1 MKPNKSE
8 KGTTQKFSILHKLW
22 AILLSV
28 GPGIFCIGY
37 TIGTGSVTAM
47 IKAGSMYGM
56 QLLWVLCLS
65 AFFSWILMDAYG
77 RFAVVTGKTAMNAFK
92 NHLKWGK
99 ILAVFTIAGVVMGQW
114 SSLSGIL
121 GLTSNALY
129 EFMRMFFPS
138 LNENNYWAVL
148 AISILLIA
156 IMYIFLLVGK
166 YSIFEKILVVFVTLM
181 GLSFILSMFM
191 VLPSTE
197 DIVKGLIP
205 RIPPGGN
212 LMVAAFVGTTMAA
225 PTFVVRPIL
234 LKEKGWGTSNLSD
247 QRKDALVSAF
257 FLLTIS
263 ATIMIAATGA
273 LFYDGK
279 VVTNVLDMVQAL
291 EPVAGKMAVAVFMM
305 GAMSAGISSI
315 FPILMVLPLLISDYK
330 SGKMETK
337 TPTFKILVAIA
348 CLVGLIVPILGA
360 NPIVAQIATQV
371 ANVFVLPLVIGGIIV
386 LINSKKLMGTQ
397 SANLFMNISLVTA
410 FCFSLIISYKAV
422 IALTDFLN

>member
-1 MKPNKSE
+1 LKPNKSE

>member
-99 ILAVFTIAGVVMGQW
+99 ILVVFTIAGVVMGQW

-166 YSIFEKILVVFVTLM
+166 YSFFEKILVVFVTLM

-191 VLPSTE
+191 VLPSSE

-234 LKEKGWGTSNLSD
+234 LKEKGWGTSHLSD

-397 SANLFMNISLVTA
+397 SANLFMNISLATA

>member
-166 YSIFEKILVVFVTLM
+166 YSFFEKILVVFVTLM

-191 VLPSTE
+191 VLPSSE

-234 LKEKGWGTSNLSD
+234 LKEKGWGTSHLSD

-397 SANLFMNISLVTA
+397 SANLFMNISLATA

>member
-99 ILAVFTIAGVVMGQW
+99 ILAVLTIAGVVMGQW

-166 YSIFEKILVVFVTLM
+166 YSFFEKILVVFVTLM

-234 LKEKGWGTSNLSD
+234 LKEKGWCSSNLRE

-273 LFYDGK
+273 LFYDEK

-337 TPTFKILVAIA
+337 TPTFKILAAIA